1 MGVDS
6 GYSLS
11 RLSIVLI
18 RGHRRRLII
27 LILLLI
33 WRLLLLV
40 LLLLIL
46 LILRLLLE
54 LLREN
59 WLLHSLLL
67 LRERL

>member
-1 MGVDS
+1 
-6 GYSLS
+6 
-11 RLSIVLI
+11 
-18 RGHRRRLII
+18 
-27 LILLLI
+27 
-33 WRLLLLV
+33 LLLLV